1 MSKEKVAARPLA
13 LSLVVL
19 GTLSRLLPHPP
30 NMTAVGAASLFSG
43 ARLRGGQA
51 LLVPLACM
59 LVTDPILG
67 FVYGF
72 PPFSGVTPFIYAAF
86 LLNVGLGRWLAP
98 TTRPLRIGALALLGS
113 LQFFLLTNFGVWLVG
128 GGHPYPRTPAGLV
141 ACYVAALPF
150 FAWTLVADL
159 GYAAVLFGLHAW
171 LSRRVFPAERVGVL
185 AAE

>member
-1 MSKEKVAARPLA
+1 MSKEEATGRSLA
-13 LSLVVL
+13 LLLVVL

-72 PPFSGVTPFIYAAF
+72 RSFSRVTPFIYAAF
-86 LLNVGLGRWLAP
+86 LCNVVLGRWLAQ
-98 TTRPLRIGALALLGS
+98 TTRLARIGAFALLGS

-128 GGHPYPRTPAGLV
+128 GGHPYPRTLAGLV

-150 FAWTLVADL
+150 FGRTLVGDL

-171 LSRRVFPAERVGVL
+171 LSGRLFPGERVAVL

>member
-1 MSKEKVAARPLA
+1 MYRRPRVLSFHSEDPIGLRAPTHLRAALLHHRSTVLEETMSKEKAAARPLA

-43 ARLRGGQA
+43 ARLRGWQA

-72 PPFSGVTPFIYAAF
+72 RPFSGVRRSSTRRSCSTSSWDAGWRRPH
-86 LLNVGLGRWLAP
+86 GRRASARLP
-98 TTRPLRIGALALLGS
+98 CS
-113 LQFFLLTNFGVWLVG
+113 E
-128 GGHPYPRTPAGLV
+128 
-141 ACYVAALPF
+141 ACN
-150 FAWTLVADL
+150 
-159 GYAAVLFGLHAW
+159 
-171 LSRRVFPAERVGVL
+171 SSC
-185 AAE
+185 